1 MQYQFNPLDF
11 PQGPGVYLM
20 KDEQN
25 RFVYVG
31 KAKDLRSR
39 LSSYFRSIQTQTPKT
54 RVLLTR
60 VSKIE
65 YITTLSEKEAL
76 LLESSLIKKHRPR
89 YNIVLRDDKQYVL
102 FRLNK
107 ALPYPALE
115 LTRSAKKD
123 KSLYFGPF
131 TSALAARQTLKV
143 INRLFMLRKCGHKK
157 FRNRVRPC
165 LQYFIKRCPGPC
177 CLEVSPEEY
186 GLEVRRLEMFL
197 SGRSGELLRRL
208 EKDMHQAALELNF
221 EKAALIRDQVSA
233 VRQTTQAQ
241 SVVFPGM
248 GDMDVFVPVQVH
260 GGLGIGILFVRQ
272 GKVLDSRNF
281 FWPEQDFEESS
292 IELSGVAAGLLS
304 QFYGPDKYIPEK
316 IVLPQKVHDPALVQ
330 LLSEYRRGKV
340 RLIGAR
346 GESMKGLLHIARN
359 NCLEHVREKMQTCTL
374 SLARV
379 FRLEQEP
386 ERIECI
392 DVSHLFGQSTRVGVV
407 VFVDGEPRKQ
417 DYRTYKLPGV
427 PPGDD
432 YQAMRE
438 FMYRRSSSSMPWPDL
453 LLIDGGRGQ
462 LGCVCR
468 VLQELS
474 LEGSFALAAIA
485 KAGTRSGSGADDQLF
500 IPGRGNPLP
509 VRRNSPELLFLQK
522 IRDEAHRF
530 ALHSMHKNRRKSSVS
545 SGLENIPGLGPKR
558 VRALWDYFGDLHKI
572 INATEDQLKQVP
584 GFGPERARKTE
595 LALKKWNTINS

>member
-11 PQGPGVYLM
+11 PQVPGVYLM

-31 KAKDLRSR
+31 KAKNIRSR
-39 LSSYFRSIQTQTPKT
+39 LSSYFRSVQAQTSKT
-54 RVLLTR
+54 RVMLTR
-60 VSKIE
+60 VSSVE

-102 FRLNK
+102 FRLDKK
-107 ALPYPALE
+107 APYPALE
-115 LTRSAKKD
+115 LTRSVKKD

-165 LQYFIKRCPGPC
+165 LQHFIKRCPGPC
-177 CLEVSPEEY
+177 CLEVSPEDY
-186 GLEVRRLEMFL
+186 GMEVRRLEMFL

-208 EKDMHQAALELNF
+208 EKDMRRAALELKF

-248 GDMDVFVPVQVH
+248 GDMDVFVPVQVS

-281 FWPEQDFEESS
+281 FWPEQDFEESD
-292 IELSGVAAGLLS
+292 IDLSGVAAGLLS
-304 QFYGPDKYIPEK
+304 QFYGPDKFIPEK
-316 IVLPQKVHDPALVQ
+316 IVLPRKVHDPALEQ
-330 LLSEYRRGKV
+330 LLAEYRKGKV
-340 RLIGAR
+340 RLTGAR
-346 GESMKGLLHIARN
+346 GEGMKGLLNIARD
-359 NCLEHVREKMQTCTL
+359 NCLEHVREKMRAGRL

-379 FRLEQEP
+379 LRLEQEP

-392 DVSHLFGQSTRVGVV
+392 DVSHLSGRSTRVGVV
-407 VFVDGEPRKQ
+407 VFADGEPRRQ
-417 DYRTYKLPGV
+417 DYRTYGLSGV
-427 PPGDD
+427 APGDD

-438 FMYRRSSSSMPWPDL
+438 FMRRRSRSSMPWPDL

-462 LGCVCR
+462 LGCVHR
-468 VLQELS
+468 VLQELG

-485 KAGTRSGSGADDQLF
+485 KAGKRSGSGANDQLF
-500 IPGRGNPLP
+500 IPGRRNTLP

-530 ALHSMHKNRRKSSVS
+530 ALHSMHKSRRKSSVS

-558 VRALWDYFGDLHKI
+558 VRALWDYFGDLHRI
-572 INATEDQLKQVP
+572 LNATEEQLKQVP